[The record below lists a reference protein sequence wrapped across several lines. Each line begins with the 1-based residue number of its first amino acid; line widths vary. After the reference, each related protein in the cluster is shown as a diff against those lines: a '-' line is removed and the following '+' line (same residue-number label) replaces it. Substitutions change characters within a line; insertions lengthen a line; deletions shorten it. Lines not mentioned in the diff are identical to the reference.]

1 MWIVE
6 AWKVLAGRQKTDECV
21 SFRRESVLHTVCTIL
36 VNVIQQK
43 HIRHI
48 RIEILKYPHTAC
60 TIDKNIT
67 TQNKY
72 QVI

>member
-1 MWIVE
+1 M
-6 AWKVLAGRQKTDECV
+6 VLAGRQKTDKCV

-48 RIEILKYPHTAC
+48 RIEILKYPHTA
-60 TIDKNIT
+60 
-67 TQNKY
+67 QPAH
-72 QVI
+72 